1 MSSSAVALPIAPP
14 TRLNWRSRIESA
26 VPLLALVLLIIATA
40 VAERYLKGSSNF
52 LKLENILNVLRQYSP
67 IGVVALGMTFVIIG
81 GGIDLSV
88 GSMVAM
94 AGGLGIWAMNTSINA
109 AQVLSDMS
117 DARQFNSELPYSKI
131 TEWAAGQCVHF
142 HLAGSE
148 STGVWI
154 GLIVTLLVGG
164 LAGLL
169 NGLLIARRKLAPF
182 IATLGGFA
190 AYRSVALAMA
200 DGGEFRPASTTLY
213 AKLGEGGIT
222 IPFLHV
228 RPAIPP
234 TPGVPGTPAVAAVL
248 PYPVLIFIGLAIV
261 AAVLLNRTR
270 FGRYVI
276 AVGSNERAAYYSAIN
291 VARVKTLTYV
301 LIGLA
306 CGIAAWLVGSRMTSV
321 SSSQTGSLYEL
332 DAIAAV
338 VIGGT
343 RMTGG
348 RGSIFG
354 TVIGV
359 LILGVIS
366 NMLSFLDVSPYL
378 QGLVKGGIIVAAV
391 LVQRIGRRSA

>member
-1 MSSSAVALPIAPP
+1 MSSIATELPITSPSP
-14 TRLNWRSRIESA
+14 RFNWRGRIESI
-26 VPLLALVLLIIATA
+26 VPLIALVLLIIATA
-40 VAERYLKGSSNF
+40 ICEKSLKGSSNF
-52 LKLENILNVLRQYSP
+52 LKLENILNVLRQLSP

-94 AGGLGIWAMNTSINA
+94 AGGLGIWAMNTAINA

-117 DARQFNSELPYSKI
+117 DARQFNSDPPYSKI
-131 TEWAAGQCVHF
+131 TAWLATQFIHF
-142 HLAGSE
+142 HLSGSE

-154 GLIVTLLVGG
+154 GLGVTLLIGVS
-164 LAGLL
+164 AGLL
-169 NGLLIARRKLAPF
+169 NGLLIARGKLAPF

-190 AYRSVALAMA
+190 AYRSVALAVA
-200 DGGEFRPASTTLY
+200 DGGEFRPASATMY
-213 AKLGEGGIT
+213 PKLGEGGIT

-228 RPAIPP
+228 RP
-234 TPGVPGTPAVAAVL
+234 GLAAVL

-261 AAVLLNRTR
+261 AAILLNRTR

-276 AVGSNERAAYYSAIN
+276 AVGSNERAAFYSAVN
-291 VARVKTLTYV
+291 VSRVKTLTYV
-301 LIGLA
+301 LSGLA
-306 CGIAAWLVGSRMTSV
+306 CGIAAWLVGSRMASV
-321 SSSQTGSLYEL
+321 SSSQTGNLYEL

-354 TVIGV
+354 TVVGV
-359 LILGVIS
+359 LILGVIG

-391 LVQRIGRRSA
+391 LVQRIGRRAS

>member
-1 MSSSAVALPIAPP
+1 MLSIATELPTTPP
-14 TRLNWRSRIESA
+14 ARVNWRSGVESI
-26 VPLLALVLLIIATA
+26 VPLIALVLLIIVTA
-40 VAERYLKGSSNF
+40 ICEKSLKGSSNF
-52 LKLENILNVLRQYSP
+52 LKLENILNVLRQLSP

-94 AGGLGIWAMNTSINA
+94 AGGLGIWAMNTAINA

-117 DARQFNSELPYSKI
+117 DARQFNSDLPYSKI
-131 TEWAAGQCVHF
+131 TEWLATQFVHF
-142 HLAGSE
+142 HLNGSE

-154 GLIVTLLVGG
+154 GLGVTLLIGAS
-164 LAGLL
+164 AGLL
-169 NGLLIARRKLAPF
+169 NGLLIARGKLAPF

-200 DGGEFRPASTTLY
+200 DGGEFRPASATSY
-213 AKLGEGGIT
+213 SKLGEGGIT

-228 RPAIPP
+228 RP
-234 TPGVPGTPAVAAVL
+234 GVSAVL
-248 PYPVLIFIGLAIV
+248 PYPVLIFIGLAIL
-261 AAVLLNRTR
+261 AAILLNRTR

-276 AVGSNERAAYYSAIN
+276 AVGSNERAAFYSAVN
-291 VARVKTLTYV
+291 VSRVKTLTYV

-306 CGIAAWLVGSRMTSV
+306 CGSAAWLVGSRMASV
-321 SSSQTGSLYEL
+321 SSSQTGNLYEL

-354 TVIGV
+354 TVVGV
-359 LILGVIS
+359 LILGVIG

-391 LVQRIGRRSA
+391 LVQRIGRRAN